1 MVVKRNFHLTNIN
14 FSMVQNGFDSAKKLD
29 GGFIYITMDQIKN
42 FAKRVFGA
50 LGAGFSERVYHNAME
65 VLLKKYNIPYKSEQV
80 IPVMFEGV
88 EVGQVRADLVIDG
101 NIVVELKS
109 VRSIKDDHAT
119 QCAMYMKLLDI
130 ESGVVINFPCG
141 DNEDVDFQELEASS
155 PVCKRCGRDSHM
167 ASGCYA
173 KKHVDGHAI

>member
-1 MVVKRNFHLTNIN
+1 
-14 FSMVQNGFDSAKKLD
+14 
-29 GGFIYITMDQIKN
+29 MDTIKSLAN
-42 FAKRVFGA
+42 QVFRG

-65 VLLKKYNIPYKSEQV
+65 VLLKKNNIPFKSEQC

-88 EVGQVRADLVIDG
+88 EIGQVRADIVLDVGIVI
-101 NIVVELKS
+101 ELKS

-119 QCAMYMKLLDI
+119 QCAMYMKLLNLD
-130 ESGVVINFPCG
+130 SGIVINFPCG
-141 DNEDVDFQELEASS
+141 DNEEVDFQELIASS

-173 KKHVDGHAI
+173 KKHVDGRVI

>member
-1 MVVKRNFHLTNIN
+1 
-14 FSMVQNGFDSAKKLD
+14 
-29 GGFIYITMDQIKN
+29 MDQIKKA
-42 FAKRVFGA
+42 AKYVFTS

-88 EVGQVRADLVIDG
+88 EVGQVRADLVIDEK
-101 NIVVELKS
+101 IVVELKS

-119 QCAMYMKLLDI
+119 QCSMYMKLLNI

-141 DNEDVDFQELEASS
+141 DNEEVDFQELEASS

-173 KKHVDGHAI
+173 KKHIDGHSI

>member
-1 MVVKRNFHLTNIN
+1 
-14 FSMVQNGFDSAKKLD
+14 
-29 GGFIYITMDQIKN
+29 MDQIKS
-42 FAKRVFGA
+42 FAKRVFKA

-88 EVGQVRADLVIDG
+88 EVGQVRADLVVNGD
-101 NIVVELKS
+101 IVVELKS

-119 QCAMYMKLLDI
+119 QCGMYMKLLNI
-130 ESGVVINFPCG
+130 ENGMVINFPCG
-141 DNEDVDFQELEASS
+141 DNEDVDFQELATAS

-173 KKHVDGHAI
+173 KKHIEGYEL

>member
-1 MVVKRNFHLTNIN
+1 MEQLKTL
-14 FSMVQNGFDSAKKLD
+14 S
-29 GGFIYITMDQIKN
+29 
-42 FAKRVFGA
+42 KRVFSC

-65 VLLKKYNIPYKSEQV
+65 VLLKKENIQYKSEQI

-101 NIVVELKS
+101 KFVVELKS

-119 QCAMYMKLLDI
+119 QCAMYMKLLNID
-130 ESGVVINFPCG
+130 SGLVINFPCS

-173 KKHVDGHAI
+173 KKHIDGYAI

>member
-1 MVVKRNFHLTNIN
+1 MEQLKT
-14 FSMVQNGFDSAKKLD
+14 FSKH
-29 GGFIYITMDQIKN
+29 
-42 FAKRVFGA
+42 VFSS

-65 VLLKKYNIPYKSEQV
+65 VLIKKENIQYKSEQI

-101 NIVVELKS
+101 KIVVELKS

-119 QCAMYMKLLDI
+119 QCAMYMKLLNID
-130 ESGVVINFPCG
+130 SGLVINFPCS

-173 KKHVDGHAI
+173 KKHIDGYSI

>member
-1 MVVKRNFHLTNIN
+1 MEQLKTL
-14 FSMVQNGFDSAKKLD
+14 S
-29 GGFIYITMDQIKN
+29 
-42 FAKRVFGA
+42 KRVFSC

-65 VLLKKYNIPYKSEQV
+65 VLLKKENIQYKSEQI

-101 NIVVELKS
+101 KIVVELKS

-119 QCAMYMKLLDI
+119 QCAMYMKLLNID
-130 ESGVVINFPCG
+130 SGLVINFPCS
-141 DNEDVDFQELEASS
+141 DNEGVDFQELEASS

-173 KKHVDGHAI
+173 KKHIDGYSI

>member
-1 MVVKRNFHLTNIN
+1 MEQLKTL
-14 FSMVQNGFDSAKKLD
+14 S
-29 GGFIYITMDQIKN
+29 
-42 FAKRVFGA
+42 KRVFSC

-65 VLLKKYNIPYKSEQV
+65 VLLKKENIQYKSEQI

-101 NIVVELKS
+101 KIVVELKS

-119 QCAMYMKLLDI
+119 QCAMYMKLLNID
-130 ESGVVINFPCG
+130 SGLVINFPCS

-173 KKHVDGHAI
+173 KKHIDGYAI

>member
-1 MVVKRNFHLTNIN
+1 MEQLKT
-14 FSMVQNGFDSAKKLD
+14 FSKH
-29 GGFIYITMDQIKN
+29 
-42 FAKRVFGA
+42 VFSS

-65 VLLKKYNIPYKSEQV
+65 VLIKKENIQYKSEQI

-101 NIVVELKS
+101 KIVVELKS

-119 QCAMYMKLLDI
+119 QCAMYMKLLNID
-130 ESGVVINFPCG
+130 SGLVINFPCSE
-141 DNEDVDFQELEASS
+141 NEDVDFQELEASS

-173 KKHVDGHAI
+173 KKHIDGYSI

>member
-1 MVVKRNFHLTNIN
+1 MEQLKT
-14 FSMVQNGFDSAKKLD
+14 FSKH
-29 GGFIYITMDQIKN
+29 
-42 FAKRVFGA
+42 VFSC

-65 VLLKKYNIPYKSEQV
+65 VLLKKENIQYKSEQI

-101 NIVVELKS
+101 KIVVELKS

-119 QCAMYMKLLDI
+119 QCAMYMKLLNID
-130 ESGVVINFPCG
+130 SGLVINFPCS

-173 KKHVDGHAI
+173 KKHIDGYSI

>member
-1 MVVKRNFHLTNIN
+1 
-14 FSMVQNGFDSAKKLD
+14 
-29 GGFIYITMDQIKN
+29 MDQIKN

-173 KKHVDGHAI
+173 KKHMDGHAI

>member
-1 MVVKRNFHLTNIN
+1 MEQLKTL
-14 FSMVQNGFDSAKKLD
+14 S
-29 GGFIYITMDQIKN
+29 
-42 FAKRVFGA
+42 KRVFSC

-65 VLLKKYNIPYKSEQV
+65 VLLKKENIQYKSEQI

-101 NIVVELKS
+101 KFVVELKS

-119 QCAMYMKLLDI
+119 QCAMYMKLLSID
-130 ESGVVINFPCG
+130 SGLVINFPCS

-173 KKHVDGHAI
+173 KKHIDGYSI

>member
-1 MVVKRNFHLTNIN
+1 MEQLKTL
-14 FSMVQNGFDSAKKLD
+14 S
-29 GGFIYITMDQIKN
+29 
-42 FAKRVFGA
+42 KRVFSC

-65 VLLKKYNIPYKSEQV
+65 VLLKKENIQYKSEQI

-101 NIVVELKS
+101 KIVVELKS

-119 QCAMYMKLLDI
+119 QCAMYMKLLNID
-130 ESGVVINFPCG
+130 SGLVINFPCS
-141 DNEDVDFQELEASS
+141 DNEGVDFQELEASS

-173 KKHVDGHAI
+173 KKHIDGYAI

>member
-1 MVVKRNFHLTNIN
+1 MEQLKTL
-14 FSMVQNGFDSAKKLD
+14 S
-29 GGFIYITMDQIKN
+29 
-42 FAKRVFGA
+42 KRVFSC

-65 VLLKKYNIPYKSEQV
+65 VLLKKENIQYKSEQI

-101 NIVVELKS
+101 KFVVELKS

-119 QCAMYMKLLDI
+119 QCAMYMKLLNID
-130 ESGVVINFPCG
+130 SGLVINFPCS

-173 KKHVDGHAI
+173 KKHSDGYSI

>member
-1 MVVKRNFHLTNIN
+1 MEQLKTL
-14 FSMVQNGFDSAKKLD
+14 S
-29 GGFIYITMDQIKN
+29 
-42 FAKRVFGA
+42 KRVFSC

-65 VLLKKYNIPYKSEQV
+65 VLLKKENIQYKSEQI

-101 NIVVELKS
+101 KIVVELKS
-109 VRSIKDDHAT
+109 VKSIKDDHAT
-119 QCAMYMKLLDI
+119 QCAMYMKLLNID
-130 ESGVVINFPCG
+130 SGLVINFPCS
-141 DNEDVDFQELEASS
+141 DNEGVDFQELEASS

-173 KKHVDGHAI
+173 KKHIDGYAI